1 MRRLVGAAGAAA
13 ALTLAGCGP
22 DTPDYQS
29 IWTTTTPSTT
39 ATTPHERPVP
49 FSQYLDS
56 AGIGVQQVALD
67 SLAGLRVSM
76 PTPPGW
82 TRHTSPNLSPMTEV
96 IAKND
101 TYPTAMLMAFK
112 LNGDFDPAEVV
123 KHANDD
129 AVLAENFKQL
139 DASNADF
146 HGFPSSMIQGSYDLG
161 GTRLRS
167 YNRVV
172 FATGGPPEHQRY
184 LVQLAITSLADQ
196 AVTQAGDIEM
206 IINGF
211 TVARFP
217 P

>member
-1 MRRLVGAAGAAA
+1 M
-13 ALTLAGCGP
+13 
-22 DTPDYQS
+22 
-29 IWTTTTPSTT
+29 
-39 ATTPHERPVP
+39 P

-56 AGIGVQQVALD
+56 VGIGVQQVALD
-67 SLAGLRVSM
+67 SLTGLKVAM

-82 TRHTSPNLSPMTEV
+82 TRHTSPTISPMTQV

-139 DASNADF
+139 DSSDADF

-184 LVQLAITSLADQ
+184 LVQLAVTSLADQ
-196 AVTQAGDIEM
+196 AVAQAGDIEM

-211 TVARFP
+211 TVTRFP